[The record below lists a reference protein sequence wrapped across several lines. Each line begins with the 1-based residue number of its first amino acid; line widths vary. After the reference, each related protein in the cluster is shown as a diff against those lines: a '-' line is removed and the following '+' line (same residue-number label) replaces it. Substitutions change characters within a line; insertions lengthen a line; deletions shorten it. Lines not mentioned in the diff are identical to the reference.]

1 MSVADIVKAN
11 LAAVEVTEH
20 EQEIV
25 LAALQ
30 RNLME
35 YDFVSMDGMYDDIV
49 ERLGDEVRGR
59 FLFNVAIGA

>member
-1 MSVADIVKAN
+1 MSTLDIVKAN
-11 LAAVEVTEH
+11 LAAVEVTER

-49 ERLGDEVRGR
+49 ERLSDEVRGR